1 VIAKVVIDIDHYK
14 LNKTY
19 DYKIPA
25 SLIENLKV
33 GMRIFVPFQKKVRSG
48 IVINIDNFSK
58 QKNIK
63 NILEIDIMKPL
74 LNKNDLERIDF
85 MRKSYAMN
93 YYEAIKL
100 YMPNIFKI
108 KYKTK
113 IIKIKDNELT
123 EKFKE
128 FFNKD
133 KIWVLKQNQKE
144 FLPRLNY
151 IQQKGYIKIKEEI
164 LKNSKL
170 IKYNEVFKIDT
181 NNHEETDKNKIGFE
195 IVGSLYSNIDLI
207 KQKIESNIKKN
218 QSTLIIVPEKNMIKK
233 ISVMLNL

>member
-1 VIAKVVIDIDHYK
+1 MIAKVVIDIDHYK

-74 LNKNDLERIDF
+74 LNKNDLKRIDF

-144 FLPRLNY
+144 FLPRLNF

-164 LKNSKL
+164 VKNSKL
-170 IKYNEVFKIDT
+170 KY
-181 NNHEETDKNKIGFE
+181 
-195 IVGSLYSNIDLI
+195 S
-207 KQKIESNIKKN
+207 
-218 QSTLIIVPEKNMIKK
+218 LIIKHH
-233 ISVMLNL
+233 